1 MDSDKYNNEMNMNF
15 KKEPVFLLFD
25 FRFTKIDPCLEMA
38 LSEKYKVIS
47 ITSYNEIDTAIDR
60 YQPTLVFFD
69 FDLPDQHGLSILNRT
84 KYKYPSLPFIMLTDD
99 HSTEL
104 AIWALRSRAWNYFV
118 KPLDFQELF
127 SSIEF
132 LLEKLQKNNAE
143 QRNNFMP
150 KPVVPSVARPYKCG
164 IRNKSTLCAVDYV
177 RQHLEHKITVDDVSQ
192 RCGMSRSH
200 FSRSFKKEHGIT
212 FQDFLIQQRVNK
224 AVGLLKNT
232 DLHVTQIAFSVGYCE
247 LSNFT
252 ATFQR
257 IIGVCPSGF
266 RKSLQQD
273 SLSEQQYS

>member
-1 MDSDKYNNEMNMNF
+1 MNF
-15 KKEPVFLLFD
+15 KKQPVFLLFD
-25 FRFTKIDPCLEMA
+25 FRFAKIDDCLKMT
-38 LSEKYKVIS
+38 LSEKYRIVS
-47 ITSYNEIDTAIDR
+47 ITSYEEIDAAIDR

-69 FDLPDQHGLSILNRT
+69 FDLPDQHGLSILSGT
-84 KYKYPSLPFIMLTDD
+84 KSKYSSLPFIMFTDD

-118 KPLDFQELF
+118 KPVDFQELF

-132 LLEKLQKNNAE
+132 LLEKLQKNKTE
-143 QRNNFMP
+143 QRNNLMP
-150 KPVVPSVARPYKCG
+150 MPVVPSAARPYKCG
-164 IRNKSTLCAVDYV
+164 VRNKSTSCAVDYV
-177 RQHLEHKITVDDVSQ
+177 RQHLEHKITVDDVSR

-200 FSRSFKKEHGIT
+200 FSRSFKKEQGIT

-252 ATFQR
+252 TTFQR
-257 IIGVCPSGF
+257 IIGMCPSSF
-266 RKSLQQD
+266 RKSLQKD
-273 SLSEQQYS
+273 SLIEKQYS